1 MNTTQK
7 LLLIG
12 AGLLLGLGA
21 MSANAMP
28 SYARQT
34 GMDCNSCHIGFNP
47 VPLFTRTGRLFI
59 MRGFH
64 QPNSVHGKLRE
75 TGFNAEGKET
85 PEYGGNYL
93 ALNWTDFWSARLI
106 SNFASGGVSPAVGGN
121 GAKNDVTANAGSRAT
136 FFFTGPVTDWLGVWT
151 EFGYL
156 GNQALRSVNSSS
168 AAGQTPGQPTNKNYY
183 AYDEY
188 RLTASRMIGKD
199 GNSFIA
205 LAVGNEY
212 PDAMNEFVFPLNQVR
227 PWGYGQGGVG
237 NEYSTTHI
245 SAYGFWN
252 NSILTQ
258 YSIMTGDA
266 DSSWSN
272 GHNNYVALAYDGI
285 PGTGDS
291 FRRESNDLWWV
302 LETVWGDNVGSQVN
316 RTKTSYLCPTV
327 CPVGT
332 SDSNLSITDGLGYQ
346 WNSLGD
352 LSAVNG
358 TGVETVST
366 SHAWRMSVHSSV
378 ADWGNQSWYQSV
390 ALAQARQDYVSGA
403 KSDQMKL
410 GYTIRYFYNR
420 TYGFAFYVNRDLHY
434 DYTTPAG
441 VKYAA
446 YAPTYWGVTA
456 LWVPAM
462 NINISLDF
470 SPSRTPV
477 LIPADYQSGVYSWSL
492 IIDYGF

>member
-28 SYARQT
+28 SYSRQT
-34 GMDCNSCHIGFNP
+34 GMDCNSCHIGFDP

-64 QPNSVHGKLRE
+64 QPNSVRGKLRE
-75 TGFNAEGKET
+75 TGFNAQGEET

-93 ALNWTDFWSARLI
+93 ALNWTDFFSARFI
-106 SNFASGGVSPAVGGN
+106 SSVASGGATPGIGG
-121 GAKNDVTANAGSRAT
+121 GTKNDVTGNAGSRLA
-136 FFFTGPVTDWLGVWT
+136 FYFTGPVTDWLGVWT

-168 AAGQTPGQPTNKNYY
+168 TAGQTPGQPTNKNYY

-205 LAVGNEY
+205 LALGNEY
-212 PDAMNEFVFPLNQVR
+212 PDAMNEFVFPAQQIR

-252 NSILTQ
+252 NSIFTQ
-258 YSIMTGDA
+258 YSIMTGDS
-266 DSSWSN
+266 DSDWSN
-272 GHNNYVALAYDGI
+272 GHANYIALAYDGI
-285 PGTGDS
+285 PGTGET
-291 FRRESNDLWWV
+291 FRHESSDLWWV
-302 LETVWGDNVGSQVN
+302 LESVWGNDIGSQVN
-316 RTKTSYLCPTV
+316 RTKTSYLCPTI

-332 SDSNLSITDGLGYQ
+332 SDSNFSISNGLGSN
-346 WNSLGD
+346 WGSLGD
-352 LSAVNG
+352 LKNVNG
-358 TGVETVST
+358 TGTETVDT
-366 SHAWRMSVHSSV
+366 SHAWRFSVHSSV
-378 ADWGNQSWYQSV
+378 ADWGNISWYQSV
-390 ALAQARQDYVSGA
+390 AIAQARQDYVSGA
-403 KSDQMKL
+403 SSDQMKI

-420 TYGFAFYVNRDLHY
+420 TYGGSFFVNRTLHY
-434 DYTTPAG
+434 NYTDPTG
-441 VKYAA
+441 VKYTA
-446 YAPTYWGVTA
+446 YAPVNWGLQA

-462 NINISLDF
+462 NINVSLSY

-477 LIPADYQSGVYSWSL
+477 LNAADYLSGGYTWTL
-492 IIDYGF
+492 LIDYGF